1 MEGCPSQPYQN
12 GPQRDSGTI
21 LVLLLITIVFLCFV
35 VYRIESYV
43 FIMLQTIERGDMAHK
58 NEKNSLQMER
68 TALAPVNPCAQNSTA
83 PLSSLLD
90 SGLDDIKVP
99 SLQPL
104 SPIKKSSVIR
114 ITIQKQ
120 PTERATSLLIDQHVD
135 SLSIPVLEPQKVSP
149 SSGAATTI
157 SQVQLPW
164 LTRPVCVKKQ
174 PFVTMKPPVLVPWDG
189 TIRWALAG
197 CSVFENTDEELDALL
212 YRPNIVS
219 KGSPAELWMFQFGL
233 RYIPA
238 ESDRDVYRAVT
249 IEKLPSDVTL
259 QQLLPLVHG
268 EIYSAHLL
276 DTVSITGSNT
286 AFIAFV
292 TQADTFD
299 FLETSGGSLALGA
312 TQAKVTLVSTPTYP
326 MTAGMARLVF
336 EEGHTRCVCISGVRD
351 TLKAEIRRVLG
362 RSPYLDYLERI
373 EDGQA
378 LGEVYVRFHSIK
390 VATAAYGLLKSHPS
404 FHEFKFR
411 FLGARPS
418 ARRSRIGIW
427 D

>member
-1 MEGCPSQPYQN
+1 
-12 GPQRDSGTI
+12 
-21 LVLLLITIVFLCFV
+21 
-35 VYRIESYV
+35 
-43 FIMLQTIERGDMAHK
+43 MLQTIERGDMAHK

-68 TALAPVNPCAQNSTA
+68 TSLAPVNPCAQNSTA

-135 SLSIPVLEPQKVSP
+135 SLSIPVLEPQKV
-149 SSGAATTI
+149 
-157 SQVQLPW
+157 QLPW

-189 TIRWALAG
+189 TIKWALVG

-212 YRPNIVS
+212 YCPNI
-219 KGSPAELWMFQFGL
+219 FGL

-249 IEKLPSDVTL
+249 IEELPSDVTP
-259 QQLLPLVHG
+259 QQLLPLIHG

-286 AFIAFV
+286 AFIVFV

-373 EDGQA
+373 EDGQV
-378 LGEVYVRFHSIK
+378 LGEVYLRFHSIK

-404 FHEFKFR
+404 FHECKFR